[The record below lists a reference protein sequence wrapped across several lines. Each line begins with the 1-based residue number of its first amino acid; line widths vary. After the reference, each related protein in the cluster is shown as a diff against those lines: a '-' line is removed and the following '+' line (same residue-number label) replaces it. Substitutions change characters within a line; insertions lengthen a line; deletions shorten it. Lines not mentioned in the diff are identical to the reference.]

1 MRKIIAVLVAAA
13 LLGTLCA
20 CEDKPADSE
29 SVGELT
35 VPAVTEAAP
44 EPEPEV
50 ATEPP
55 FRELT
60 EDDFEHVDML
70 LDNTDA
76 APPLDIHEA
85 DLSGLDFGARLSPC
99 KAEDVY
105 ENYVENTYVDGEWIA
120 QYNAKLEEC
129 LSTPCRG
136 MLEKAE
142 FADGKCYMLVNYD
155 NLCGSHD
162 WSIFSYDIGTGD
174 LKELVRHSG
183 IDDVPKCLTLSYA
196 HGRLYYD
203 SVYHVDEDGNK
214 VEISFKAD
222 SNGSGY
228 AAFGSS
234 EAQGLKN
241 MSELYSVDVES
252 GEEVKECTVEGV
264 AILGNET
271 EKGLVVQRFAD
282 DDTTY
287 YQEFNVTTKEL
298 GECDDSVH
306 TPVSGVRFYCD
317 GVPAEVT
324 GGYVDGKYEN
334 VVIKTQYY
342 TIQTDLINFD
352 NAFLWKDR
360 ACIVSTEYVGTQNL
374 YTYDLTTGERLKMRC
389 DGFSYSNTIQLED
402 GLLMVNATLD
412 GFSNTL
418 GERIEYVEPTLGM
431 IFRMQSGTH
440 FLFGNIDDAVY
451 YIALSGEPDNYAG
464 NYGFYS
470 SPEQGVP
477 DKLYWFRTKK

>member
-1 MRKIIAVLVAAA
+1 MRKFIAVLAAAA

-29 SVGELT
+29 TVGDFT
-35 VPAVTEAAP
+35 VPEVTEIAP
-44 EPEPEV
+44 GPEIT
-50 ATEPP
+50 TEPP

-60 EDDFEHVDML
+60 EDDFEHVDMI

-120 QYNAKLEEC
+120 QYNAKLEKC

-155 NLCGSHD
+155 DLCGAHD

-183 IDDVPKCLTLSYA
+183 LDDAAKCFTLSYA

-203 SVYHVDEDGNK
+203 AVYNIDEDGKRYPSN
-214 VEISFKAD
+214 IH
-222 SNGSGY
+222 SNGAGFSES
-228 AAFGSS
+228 GSS
-234 EAQGLKN
+234 AAQGLKK
-241 MSELYSVDVES
+241 MSVLCSVDVES

-264 AILGNET
+264 AILLGSET

-287 YQEFNVTTKEL
+287 YQEFNVSTKEL

-334 VVIKTQYY
+334 IVIKTQYY
-342 TIQTDLINFD
+342 TIQTDLIKFD

-389 DGFSYSNTIQLED
+389 DGFSYSNTIQLEE

-440 FLFGNIDDAVY
+440 FLFGNTDDAVY

-477 DKLYWFRTKK
+477 DKLYWFKTKK

>member
-1 MRKIIAVLVAAA
+1 MRKFIAVLAAAA

-20 CEDKPADSE
+20 CEDKPVNSE
-29 SVGELT
+29 SIGDFT
-35 VPAVTEAAP
+35 VPEVTEIAP
-44 EPEPEV
+44 GPEIT
-50 ATEPP
+50 TEPP

-120 QYNAKLEEC
+120 QYNAKLEKC

-155 NLCGSHD
+155 DLCGAHD

-183 IDDVPKCLTLSYA
+183 LDDAAKCFTLSYA

-203 SVYHVDEDGNK
+203 AVYNIDEDGKRYPSN
-214 VEISFKAD
+214 IH
-222 SNGSGY
+222 SNGAGFSES
-228 AAFGSS
+228 GSS
-234 EAQGLKN
+234 AAQGLKK
-241 MSELYSVDVES
+241 MSVLCSVDVES
-252 GEEVKECTVEGV
+252 GEETEECTVEGV
-264 AILGNET
+264 AILLGNET

-342 TIQTDLINFD
+342 TIQTDLIKFD

-389 DGFSYSNTIQLED
+389 DGFSYSNTIQLEE

-440 FLFGNIDDAVY
+440 FLFGNTDDAVY

-477 DKLYWFRTKK
+477 DKLYWFKTKK